1 MAWYFRVIEYEDR
14 SWRCRH
20 GQEVFDQHPTLSDAV
35 EHIMVLA
42 AAKPPAEVIVHRLDG
57 SVENLGPA
65 TA

>member
-1 MAWYFRVIEYEDR
+1 
-14 SWRCRH
+14 
-20 GQEVFDQHPTLSDAV
+20 VFDQHPTLSDAV